1 MNCINCGKELTGNQ
15 KKFCSRKCKYEYYK
29 KENEGISYNSAY
41 SKRKDA
47 HGVYLKYKLIKYKG
61 GKCECC
67 GYDKN
72 IAALQFHHLD
82 PTTKKFT
89 LDSRTIE
96 RKSDEEI
103 LQELSKCKLLCANCH
118 AELHNPEMAKENCGK
133 FEEASKG
140 IKRRKPHNLDILNIS
155 QCSE

>member
-29 KENEGISYNSAY
+29 KENEGTSYNSAY
-41 SKRKDA
+41 
-47 HGVYLKYKLIKYKG
+47 
-61 GKCECC
+61 
-67 GYDKN
+67 
-72 IAALQFHHLD
+72 
-82 PTTKKFT
+82 
-89 LDSRTIE
+89 
-96 RKSDEEI
+96 
-103 LQELSKCKLLCANCH
+103 SKCKLLCANCH

-133 FEEASKG
+133 FKEASKG